1 LDSHDQNVIT
11 NGIRGRYFA
20 WFKTS
25 EQSQMLKTSKEY
37 ALKLD
42 LPLFQIYTNEHFFQ
56 QLNALSEYTK
66 LIDYL
71 FRMNVDY
78 LDFVYPE
85 IYGIY
90 GGHTPKYKIDTS
102 YRKIYMK
109 KFEKFVKEKSR
120 Q

>member
-1 LDSHDQNVIT
+1 
-11 NGIRGRYFA
+11 
-20 WFKTS
+20 
-25 EQSQMLKTSKEY
+25 MLKTSKEY
-37 ALKLD
+37 SLKLD
-42 LPLFQIYTNEHFFQ
+42 LPLYHIHTNEHFFK
-56 QLNALSEYTK
+56 QLNVSSEYTE

-90 GGHTPKYKIDTS
+90 GGHAPKYKIDHS

-109 KFEKFVKEKSR
+109 KFKRLVNQKKSH